1 MTFNQIIEKY
11 NLPDKPLHKST
22 TSLKFKQDVYNY
34 FYPMSRNMN
43 IAEFGSW
50 CGFFTQVFSEM
61 FKKVYSI
68 DYVRKDCFLEQT
80 KGLYNV
86 EYIIQD
92 LYGRNNDKMNLD
104 VNVIMIDAV
113 HTCRAVM
120 SDVRL
125 AKHYLKNKKGYLIFD
140 DYGAFEEVKAAVDQL
155 RREEVIILREVVGH
169 PMGYSYKEGHQLK
182 DWEGVI
188 ATFL

>member
-1 MTFNQIIEKY
+1 MTFNQIIQKFS
-11 NLPDKPLHKST
+11 LPDKTLHTST
-22 TSLKFKQDVYNY
+22 TSLKFKYDVYNY

-61 FKKVYSI
+61 FNKVYSI
-68 DYVRKDCFLEQT
+68 DNVRKECFLEQT

-92 LYGRNNDKMNLD
+92 LYGRNNKKMNLD
-104 VNVIMIDAV
+104 VDVIMIDAV
-113 HTCRAVM
+113 HTYSAVM
-120 SDVRL
+120 SDVKL
-125 AKHYLKNKKGYLIFD
+125 ARHYLKNKRAYLIFD
-140 DYGAFEEVKAAVDQL
+140 DYGAFEEVKAAVDEL
-155 RREEVIILREVVGH
+155 RRKEVIILREVVGH
-169 PMGYSYKEGHQLK
+169 PMGYSYKEGHELK